1 MFNPCTFLCV
11 LHRLGAREDE
21 GGGGGLDLR
30 VHLEEGLDDVVVGA
44 PVVDQ
49 QLPQVVRRAQLGHDL
64 RPVRADQH
72 KLPAN

>member
-21 GGGGGLDLR
+21 RGGGGLDLR

-72 KLPAN
+72 ELPTK